1 MSYVFH
7 CGFVFFFF
15 KQKTAYEV
23 VSRDWS
29 SDVCSSDLPLKW
41 LLLYLCT
48 YSLFIVFYL
57 TTIICVRTEVENEMA
72 ARKAAL
78 RSVGVGDGDVF
89 AEPETIKVKEKEI
102 KTVYIEPDKPEQR
115 NVGLQVIMRSCFRF
129 FFDDIFI

>member
-1 MSYVFH
+1 
-7 CGFVFFFF
+7 
-15 KQKTAYEV
+15 
-23 VSRDWS
+23 
-29 SDVCSSDLPLKW
+29 
-41 LLLYLCT
+41 
-48 YSLFIVFYL
+48 
-57 TTIICVRTEVENEMA
+57 MA

-129 FFDDIFI
+129 FSMTYLYSH